1 MEMGDRSFER
11 IGRVQQMNQIT
22 YRHVFV
28 LFFSLFLTAL
38 GGVCQAQGGTVE
50 WGSHK
55 WVLVNAEIDE
65 HLGRQALTG
74 MAYIEGSDF
83 QDGVI
88 EFDIAVDG
96 TRGYPG
102 ISFRAANQ
110 FEYESFYIRPHQNN
124 LPDAMQYCPVFKSV
138 SSWQLY
144 NGDGFN
150 APMAIPV
157 DEWIHIKLEIKG
169 TQGRVFVGDG
179 EEPNLVINELKH
191 GVQSGSIGII
201 SPKNGAA
208 YFSNFEFRADDGLQF
223 DPAPAPV
230 PPLGLVRSWEI
241 SQPFQIADVEREDY
255 PSPEDLDKV
264 QWQTVTADAE
274 GLVDVGLYVP
284 RSRTGEADCIYART
298 FIESDEDEV
307 RQFAFG
313 YSDVVNVFVNEQIV
327 FSGNR
332 MYKSRSASFLGAI
345 GLGDAIFLPLQKGQ
359 NELMFVLFEVFGG
372 WGLMAQDKEA
382 DYLADGVSKVWET
395 KRDLKYPESVV
406 YDRERDILY
415 VSNFFGGRGGFISKM
430 TVDGKIETLSWVS
443 GLVRPTGMVIHGDI
457 LYVID
462 RINLIEIDI
471 ETGEITN
478 RYPAPNPGFINDVV
492 VDASDNVYISD
503 NDGNKIWKFRD
514 GGYEVW
520 LEGDEVLGPNG
531 LFIDGDKLLYGN
543 TDGDIKVVDLTSKQ
557 IRTLTNVGWGSNIDG
572 FKLDGQGNYLISD
585 FNGRIFRVTRTGDT
599 KEILNL
605 TSSGT
610 YCADF
615 EYIPEKDLLL
625 VPSLYDNRV
634 AAWRYQAEQ

>member
-1 MEMGDRSFER
+1 MGDRSFER

-415 VSNFFGGRGGFISKM
+415 V
-430 TVDGKIETLSWVS
+430 
-443 GLVRPTGMVIHGDI
+443 
-457 LYVID
+457 ID